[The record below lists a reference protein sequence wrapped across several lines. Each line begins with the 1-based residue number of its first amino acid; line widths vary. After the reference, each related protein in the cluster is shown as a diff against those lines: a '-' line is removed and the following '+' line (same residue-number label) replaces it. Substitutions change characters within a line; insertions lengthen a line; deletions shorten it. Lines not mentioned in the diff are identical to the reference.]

1 MLDGYLP
8 KSEEELEA
16 FIAHAIDAQTPVEV
30 CGNGTKRAIGRPVQT
45 ASKVGMAR
53 MRGVTLYEPSELVIA
68 ARAGTPL
75 AEIEALLDENHQM
88 LAFEPADM
96 APLTGSPGVAE
107 APTIGSVFATNSSG
121 SRRVLRG
128 AARDHLLGVRAVNGR
143 GETFSWGGRVMKNVT
158 GIDLARGLAGSWGTL
173 AVMTEVTMKVLP
185 KPEDT
190 RTLMLFGLPD
200 EAAIAVCCTA
210 MGTPYEVSAATHIP
224 AAMATRLSNQE
235 LGGLGRAIT
244 ALRLEHF
251 PESTKARAEKL
262 ERQIG
267 TFGEVYTLGNAPSL
281 EFWRD
286 VRDLRFLTGSQFP
299 LWRITTA
306 PSRAV
311 GMVNAIRAQ
320 LDCQAAY
327 DWSGGLVW
335 LELPPSRDADA
346 TDLRRIIADFD
357 AHATLIRAPLGMRS
371 AVEVFHPMPAAN
383 MRLSQKLKAAF
394 DPAGILNPGR
404 MYPEV

>member
-8 KSEEELEA
+8 GSEEEVA
-16 FIAHAIDAQTPVEV
+16 AYIAHAVETSRPIEV

-45 ASKVGMAR
+45 AGKLGMGR
-53 MRGVTLYEPSELVIA
+53 MRGVTLYEPSELVIG
-68 ARAGTPL
+68 ARAGTSL
-75 AEIEALLDENHQM
+75 AEIEALLDENGQM
-88 LAFEPADM
+88 LAFEPADLT
-96 APLTGSPGVAE
+96 PLTGAPSQGD
-107 APTIGSVFATNSSG
+107 PTIGSVFAMNASG
-121 SRRVLRG
+121 ARRVLRG

-143 GETFSWGGRVMKNVT
+143 GEAIKWGGRVMKNVT
-158 GIDLARGLAGSWGTL
+158 GVDLARGLSGSWGTL

-200 EAAIAVCCTA
+200 EAAIALCCTS
-210 MGTPYEVSAATHIP
+210 MGTPYEVSAAVHIP
-224 AAMATRLSNQE
+224 AAMAARLGNEE
-235 LGGLGRAIT
+235 LAGLGRAIT
-244 ALRLEHF
+244 ALRLENF
-251 PESTKARAEKL
+251 PESTLARAAKL
-262 ERQIG
+262 ERGISA
-267 TFGEVYTLGNAPSL
+267 FGEVYTLANEPSL
-281 EFWRD
+281 DFWADIRA
-286 VRDLRFLTGSQFP
+286 LRHLTGTRFP

-311 GMVNAIRAQ
+311 AMVNAIRAQ

-357 AHATLIRAPLGMRS
+357 AQATLIRAPLSMRAS
-371 AVEVFHPMPAAN
+371 VDVFHPLPAEN
-383 MRLSQKLKAAF
+383 MALSQKLKSAF

>member
-1 MLDGYLP
+1 MLDGFLP
-8 KSEEELEA
+8 RSEDELAA
-16 FIAHAIDAQTPVEV
+16 FIAHAAETQSPVEV

-45 ASKVGMAR
+45 AGKIGT
-53 MRGVTLYEPSELVIA
+53 GNLTGITLYEPSELVIS

-75 AEIEALLDENHQM
+75 GEVEALLDEHNQM

-96 APLTGSPGVAE
+96 TPLTTRMDTAGP
-107 APTIGSVFATNSSG
+107 PTIASVFATNAAG
-121 SRRVLRG
+121 ARRVLRG

-143 GETFSWGGRVMKNVT
+143 GEAIKWGGRVMKNVT
-158 GIDLARGLAGSWGTL
+158 GVDLARGLSGSWGTL

-190 RTLMLFGLPD
+190 LTLMLFGLPD
-200 EAAIAVCCTA
+200 EAAIALCCAA
-210 MGTPYEVSAATHIP
+210 MGTPFEVSAATHVP
-224 AAMATRLSNQE
+224 ASMAARLSNRE

-244 ALRLEHF
+244 ALRLENF
-251 PESTKARAEKL
+251 PESTSARAEKL
-262 ERQIG
+262 EQQIG
-267 TFGEVYTLGNAPSL
+267 TFGEIYRLGNAPSL

-286 VRDLRFLTGSQFP
+286 IRELRFLTGSQFP

-327 DWSGGLVW
+327 DWSGGLIW

-346 TDLRRIIADFD
+346 TDLRRIIADFN
-357 AHATLIRAPLGMRS
+357 AHATLIRAPMAMRS
-371 AVEVFHPMPAAN
+371 AVEVFHPLPAVN

-404 MYPEV
+404 MYPEI

>member
-1 MLDGYLP
+1 MLDGFMP
-8 KSEEELEA
+8 GSEDELAA
-16 FIAHAIDAQTPVEV
+16 FIAHSAEAQTPVEV

-45 ASKVGMAR
+45 AGKIGTGNLT
-53 MRGVTLYEPSELVIA
+53 GVTLYEPSELVIA

-75 AEIEALLDENHQM
+75 SEVEALLDEHNQM

-96 APLTGSPGVAE
+96 TPLTGKSDVAE
-107 APTIGSVFATNSSG
+107 PPTIGSVFATNTSG

-143 GETFSWGGRVMKNVT
+143 GETIKWGGRVMKNVT
-158 GIDLARGLAGSWGTL
+158 GVDLARGLSGSWGTL

-200 EAAIAVCCTA
+200 EAAIALCCAA
-210 MGTPYEVSAATHIP
+210 MGTPYEVSAAIHIP
-224 AAMATRLSNQE
+224 ASMAARLSNQE

-244 ALRLEHF
+244 ALRLENF
-251 PESTKARAEKL
+251 PESTQARAEKL
-262 ERQIG
+262 EQQIG
-267 TFGEVYTLGNAPSL
+267 TFGEVYTIGNEPSL

-286 VRDLRFLTGSQFP
+286 VRELRFLTGSQFP

-335 LELPPSRDADA
+335 LELAPSRDADA
-346 TDLRRIIADFD
+346 TDLRRIIADFE
-357 AHATLIRAPLGMRS
+357 AHATLIRAPLAMRS
-371 AVEVFHPMPAAN
+371 AVEVFHPLPAAN
-383 MRLSQKLKAAF
+383 MTLSQKLKAAF

>member
-1 MLDGYLP
+1 MLDGFLP
-8 KSEEELEA
+8 SSEDDLA
-16 FIAHAIDAQTPVEV
+16 AYVSHAVETSRPIEV
-30 CGNGTKRAIGRPVQT
+30 CGSGTKRAIGRPVQT
-45 ASKVGMAR
+45 ASKIGTGKL
-53 MRGVTLYEPSELVIA
+53 RGVTLYEPSELVIG

-75 AEIEALLDENHQM
+75 GEIEALLEENGQM
-88 LAFEPADM
+88 LAFEPSDL
-96 APLTGSPGVAE
+96 APLTGSQAE
-107 APTIGSVFATNSSG
+107 GEPSIGSVFATNAAG
-121 SRRVLRG
+121 PRRVLRG

-143 GETFSWGGRVMKNVT
+143 GETIKWGGRVMKNVT
-158 GIDLARGLAGSWGTL
+158 GVDLARGLSGSWGTL

-185 KPEDT
+185 RPEDT

-200 EAAIAVCCTA
+200 EAAIALCCAA
-210 MGTPYEVSAATHIP
+210 MGTPYEVSAAIHIP
-224 AAMATRLSNQE
+224 ATMAARLSNPE
-235 LGGLGRAIT
+235 LGGLGRAVT
-244 ALRLEHF
+244 ALRLENF

-262 ERQIG
+262 EQQIG

-281 EFWRD
+281 EFWGD
-286 VRDLRFLTGSQFP
+286 VRGLRFLSGSQFP

-311 GMVNAIRAQ
+311 GMVNAIRTQ

-335 LELPPSRDADA
+335 LELAPSRDADA
-346 TDLRRIIADFD
+346 TDLRRIIADFG
-357 AHATLIRAPLGMRS
+357 AHATLIRAPLSMRS
-371 AVEVFHPMPAAN
+371 AVAVFHPLPAAN
-383 MRLSQKLKAAF
+383 MALSQKLKAAF

>member
-1 MLDGYLP
+1 MLDGFLP
-8 KSEEELEA
+8 SSEDDLA
-16 FIAHAIDAQTPVEV
+16 AYVSHAVETSRPIEV
-30 CGNGTKRAIGRPVQT
+30 CGSGTKRAIGRPVQT
-45 ASKVGMAR
+45 ASKIGMGKL
-53 MRGVTLYEPSELVIA
+53 RGVTLYEPSELVIS

-75 AEIEALLDENHQM
+75 REIEALLDENSQM
-88 LAFEPADM
+88 LAFEPSDLTPLSGS
-96 APLTGSPGVAE
+96 APDGD
-107 APTIGSVFATNSSG
+107 PTIGSVFATNAAG
-121 SRRVLRG
+121 PRRVLRG

-143 GETFSWGGRVMKNVT
+143 GETIKWGGRVMKNVT
-158 GIDLARGLAGSWGTL
+158 GVDLARGLSGSWGTL

-200 EAAIAVCCTA
+200 EAAIALCCAA
-210 MGTPYEVSAATHIP
+210 MATPYEVSAAMHIP
-224 AAMATRLSNQE
+224 ASMAARLGNEE
-235 LGGLGRAIT
+235 LAGLGRAIT
-244 ALRLEHF
+244 ALRLENF
-251 PESTKARAEKL
+251 PDSTRARGEKL
-262 ERQIG
+262 EHQIAA
-267 TFGEVYTLGNAPSL
+267 FGEVYTLGDAPSRS
-281 EFWRD
+281 FWDD
-286 VRDLRFLTGSQFP
+286 VRALRFLTGNNFP

-357 AHATLIRAPLGMRS
+357 AHATLIRAPLSMRS
-371 AVEVFHPMPAAN
+371 AVDVFHPLPAAN
-383 MRLSQKLKAAF
+383 MALSQKLKAAF